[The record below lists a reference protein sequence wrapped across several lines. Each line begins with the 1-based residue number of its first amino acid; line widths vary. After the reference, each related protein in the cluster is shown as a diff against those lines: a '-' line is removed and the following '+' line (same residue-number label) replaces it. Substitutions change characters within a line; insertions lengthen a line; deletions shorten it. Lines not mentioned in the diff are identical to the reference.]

1 MELKFA
7 MIKKKNIKI
16 FDSEKKKSFAV
27 ALIIWLVMNISG
39 WQRLYFQDRHRIDV
53 LFYKGLHLF
62 FLYGIIYLT
71 RVFIK
76 KRNQDKYKTAIR
88 IAAAY
93 FILNIII
100 LITIWPG
107 AFRTDDLITLFYMKG
122 YFIHAWQHFITSLY
136 YAVCLQTLPFAT
148 GLIIMQI
155 YIISIIVGYSIS
167 SLTFAYVAD
176 KNIRKIYII
185 ILFLTV
191 NFLPVLSY
199 VHSGFRI
206 ALCSFLEFLFIAE
219 IMTAK
224 KENKL
229 LDKVKLNEL
238 MILCIL
244 IAVWRTEGVYYVV
257 IFPVLLFFMKKNI
270 DKGLHIYTYC
280 IVAVA
285 AVIML
290 GHCNN
295 ILNLNSSYSLT
306 ATFMPLPD
314 LVRIAEKEGD
324 DELLSDIDLMIDTDK
339 IFQNP
344 DETAE
349 TLFWRKDL
357 IRLPYKNDKNKE
369 YYNKYYNKYIK
380 AYIKLVI
387 KHPKITFMAMWNN
400 FLASAG
406 ITTIEDGY
414 PLIHSGIHVYDD
426 IFEDE
431 SEMNRLLKEN
441 MIPQQAMVDW
451 EEEKVSKK
459 LWYESIDSKLNEP
472 TNRNLRKKMLRII
485 GGINNRG
492 RITVLYRIFWNLFIP
507 FILIAFCLL
516 YKLYK
521 KDWFTVFIILGVV
534 GRIPLIFVTSSA
546 PYLMYY
552 LPAYLMSYIVSFFI
566 ILSCIFKK
574 YQK

>member
-76 KRNQDKYKTAIR
+76 KRNQDKYKTAIH

-107 AFRTDDLITLFYMKG
+107 AFRTDNLVTLFYMKG

-148 GLIIMQI
+148 GVIIMQI

-206 ALCSFLEFLFIAE
+206 TLCSFFEFLFIAE

-224 KENKL
+224 KENIL
-229 LDKVKLNEL
+229 LPAL
-238 MILCIL
+238 
-244 IAVWRTEGVYYVV
+244 
-257 IFPVLLFFMKKNI
+257 
-270 DKGLHIYTYC
+270 
-280 IVAVA
+280 
-285 AVIML
+285 
-290 GHCNN
+290 
-295 ILNLNSSYSLT
+295 
-306 ATFMPLPD
+306 
-314 LVRIAEKEGD
+314 D
-324 DELLSDIDLMIDTDK
+324 DET
-339 IFQNP
+339 P
-344 DETAE
+344 DWNFMEEAMKRLETRE
-349 TLFWRKDL
+349 RE
-357 IRLPYKNDKNKE
+357 YKQ
-369 YYNKYYNKYIK
+369 
-380 AYIKLVI
+380 
-387 KHPKITFMAMWNN
+387 
-400 FLASAG
+400 S
-406 ITTIEDGY
+406 
-414 PLIHSGIHVYDD
+414 
-426 IFEDE
+426 
-431 SEMNRLLKEN
+431 
-441 MIPQQAMVDW
+441 
-451 EEEKVSKK
+451 
-459 LWYESIDSKLNEP
+459 
-472 TNRNLRKKMLRII
+472 
-485 GGINNRG
+485 
-492 RITVLYRIFWNLFIP
+492 
-507 FILIAFCLL
+507 
-516 YKLYK
+516 YKL
-521 KDWFTVFIILGVV
+521 
-534 GRIPLIFVTSSA
+534 
-546 PYLMYY
+546 
-552 LPAYLMSYIVSFFI
+552 
-566 ILSCIFKK
+566 FK
-574 YQK
+574 